1 MSPVTRHD
9 ERLKWWTLLMTTV
22 ILLALLLAL
31 VQIWLLPMLLNLKN
45 ANFLLS
51 NRDNPPEVTPVL
63 ARIQRASINLQESL
77 PAFLAMAVVAEIQGL
92 DLTLVASVW
101 LALRGAYVATY
112 GLGIVGLR
120 SLIWIGSLVCLV
132 YMGLALAGAVTL

>member
-1 MSPVTRHD
+1 
-9 ERLKWWTLLMTTV
+9 MTTV

-63 ARIQRASINLQESL
+63 ARIQRASVNLQESL
-77 PAFLAMAVVAEIQGL
+77 PAFLVMAVVAEIQGL
-92 DLTLVASVW
+92 DLTLLASVW

-120 SLIWIGSLVCLV
+120 SLIWVGSLVCLV
-132 YMGLALAGAVTL
+132 YMGLALTGAVTL

>member
-1 MSPVTRHD
+1 
-9 ERLKWWTLLMTTV
+9 MTTV

-63 ARIQRASINLQESL
+63 ARIQRASVNLQESL

-92 DLTLVASVW
+92 DLTLLASVW

>member
-1 MSPVTRHD
+1 V
-9 ERLKWWTLLMTTV
+9 TTV

-63 ARIQRASINLQESL
+63 ARIQRASVNLQESL

>member
-1 MSPVTRHD
+1 
-9 ERLKWWTLLMTTV
+9 MTTV

-63 ARIQRASINLQESL
+63 ARIQRASVNLQESL

-132 YMGLALAGAVTL
+132 YMGLALAGAVAL

>member
-1 MSPVTRHD
+1 
-9 ERLKWWTLLMTTV
+9 MTTV

-63 ARIQRASINLQESL
+63 ARIQRASVNLQESL
-77 PAFLAMAVVAEIQGL
+77 PAFLVMAVVAEIQGL
-92 DLTLVASVW
+92 DLTLLASVW

>member
-1 MSPVTRHD
+1 
-9 ERLKWWTLLMTTV
+9 MTTV

-45 ANFLLS
+45 ADFLLS

-63 ARIQRASINLQESL
+63 ARIQRASVNLHESL

-120 SLIWIGSLVCLV
+120 SLIWIGSLGCLV

>member
-9 ERLKWWTLLMTTV
+9 ERLKWRTLLMTMV

-63 ARIQRASINLQESL
+63 ARIQRASVNLQESL

>member
-63 ARIQRASINLQESL
+63 ARIQRASVNLQESL
-77 PAFLAMAVVAEIQGL
+77 PAFLAMAVVAEIQDL